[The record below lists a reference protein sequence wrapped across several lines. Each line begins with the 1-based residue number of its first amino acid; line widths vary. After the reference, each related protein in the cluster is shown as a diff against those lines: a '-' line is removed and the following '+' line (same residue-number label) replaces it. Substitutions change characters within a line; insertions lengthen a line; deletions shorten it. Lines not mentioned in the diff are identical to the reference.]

1 MTGVRIGTVFQSI
14 GAAATGLIIAF
25 SVNWKLTLVILTFTP
40 VIIIA
45 GKFRSQMKE
54 KKEQLKGKGSFVEQ
68 GGQVFK
74 AIRFLDVFVNASCS
88 SMQHK
93 QLNIFVLLSLFIKKI
108 ALLISMKMHSIKNSS
123 ITLCFSLH
131 SSCCINNWYI

>member
-1 MTGVRIGTVFQSI
+1 MTGVRIGTIFQSI

-68 GGQVFK
+68 GGQVF
-74 AIRFLDVFVNASCS
+74 
-88 SMQHK
+88 
-93 QLNIFVLLSLFIKKI
+93 
-108 ALLISMKMHSIKNSS
+108 
-123 ITLCFSLH
+123 
-131 SSCCINNWYI
+131 

>member
-93 QLNIFVLLSLFIKKI
+93 QLNIFVLLSLFIKKT
-108 ALLISMKMHSIKNSS
+108 ALLISMKMRSTKNSS

-131 SSCCINNWYI
+131 SSCCINHWHI

>member
-1 MTGVRIGTVFQSI
+1 MTGVRIGTIFQSI

-108 ALLISMKMHSIKNSS
+108 ALLISTKMHSTKNSS
-123 ITLCFSLH
+123 IILYFSLH
-131 SSCCINNWYI
+131 SSRRINHWYI